1 MLDPDIFGLGDLAD
15 RPTHEP
21 ATISVAALRNLLETL
36 TLPPIEF
43 PSDSP
48 TRRIEVLALHTG
60 RCQVARAVN
69 ALIEKVGG

>member
-1 MLDPDIFGLGDLAD
+1 MFDSDIFDDGNE
-15 RPTHEP
+15 RPAPE
-21 ATISVAALRNLLETL
+21 TISVAALRNLLETL

-48 TRRIEVLALHTG
+48 TRRIEVLAMHTG
-60 RCQVARAVN
+60 RCQAAQAIN